1 MKKKCFMVVP
11 LVAVFCIAAGL
22 FFANKIDKEY
32 TSMAER
38 VGKEYNYT
46 VVAMASELQF
56 TYTSMVNAADT
67 IVIAQVADQLTEDNS
82 VITQKYREKNKSTYV
97 SDFYSVRQVEPLKT
111 VKGNADNLL
120 IQQECAKLTTDKV
133 VTYDACYPMIKGD
146 VYALFTVKQ
155 EETNNINVPFS
166 TDNGIL
172 NLSYLKLNRRADLA
186 AMTAV
191 DLFETGFPKELET
204 AFLKSRH
211 PGNLVDEDILIPI
224 FEDNAYRWN
233 SVVVT
238 TPYTENGMELSVE
251 YTMVDGVYYFRTN
264 GYPGYYD
271 GTW

>member
-1 MKKKCFMVVP
+1 MKKNIIIAIA
-11 LVAVFCIAAGL
+11 LTAVLGISAVL
-22 FFANKIDKEY
+22 LYVDNSEKNY

-38 VGKEYNYT
+38 VAEEYECT
-46 VVAMASELQF
+46 VTAMASELQL
-56 TYTSMVNAADT
+56 TYISMVNAADT
-67 IVIAQVADQLTEDNS
+67 IVIAQASDQLTAENS
-82 VITQKYREKNKSTYV
+82 VITQKYREKNNSTYV

-111 VKGNADNLL
+111 IRGDANNLL

-133 VTYDACYPMIKGD
+133 VAYDGCYPLVKGD
-146 VYALFTVKQ
+146 VYALFAVRQ
-155 EETNNINVPFS
+155 EETDNINVPFS

-191 DLFETGFPKELET
+191 DLFETEFPKELET